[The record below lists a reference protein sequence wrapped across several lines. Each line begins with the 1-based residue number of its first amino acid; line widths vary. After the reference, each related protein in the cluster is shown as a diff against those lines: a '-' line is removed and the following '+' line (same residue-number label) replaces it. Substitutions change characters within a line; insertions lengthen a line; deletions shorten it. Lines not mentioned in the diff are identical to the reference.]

1 MKPLP
6 VAPDNNDIGTGEGTQ
21 NALIMDRKRG
31 EGYDMD
37 TTGTGHPL
45 AVGSDAY
52 QPPGT
57 TLGDK
62 LHGVE
67 RNRGVNDGM
76 TEAGYDTTTGMT
88 GAGYDTT
95 TGTTGTG
102 THHLG
107 RDAAIGAGGVGLAE
121 HEHRKHEEERDTGV
135 GGSYPTATGTTG
147 TSA

>member
-6 VAPDNNDIGTGEGTQ
+6 VAPGNNGIGTGEGAQ
-21 NALIMDRKRG
+21 NALMMDRKRG

-37 TTGTGHPL
+37 PTTGTGHPL

-57 TLGDK
+57 TIGDK

-67 RNRGVNDGM
+67 RNRGVNDGV
-76 TEAGYDTTTGMT
+76 T

-95 TGTTGTG
+95 TGATGTG
-102 THHLG
+102 THHYG

-121 HEHRKHEEERDTGV
+121 HEHRKHEEERVAGV
-135 GGSYPTATGTTG
+135 GGAGTYPTTTSTIG
-147 TSA
+147 TSR